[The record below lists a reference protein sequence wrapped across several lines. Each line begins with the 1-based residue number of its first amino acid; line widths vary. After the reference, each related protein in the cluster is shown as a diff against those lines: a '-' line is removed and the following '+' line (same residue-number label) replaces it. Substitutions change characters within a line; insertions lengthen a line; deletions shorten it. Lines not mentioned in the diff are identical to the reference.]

1 MKSAS
6 GEPLGGLF
14 GTAVACMGMFTTC
27 VFILSMSGFGPI
39 ADNAGGIAEMSH
51 QPENVRKVTDLLD
64 AVGNIT
70 KANTKGYSVG
80 SASLACFLLFAAFV
94 DEVNF
99 VSPLKLSSV
108 DLMHTEV
115 FLSGLLG
122 TGTVFLFTAWSIC
135 AVGNAAQDVIVEVRR
150 QFKNDP
156 GIMEGTTKPNYFGC
170 VEIVAKAGLREMI
183 KPGLLAVV
191 APIVTGILFRVMSTE
206 HKPLLGAKVT
216 HSLSASV
223 LF

>member
-1 MKSAS
+1 
-6 GEPLGGLF
+6 
-14 GTAVACMGMFTTC
+14 MGMFTTC

-39 ADNAGGIAEMSH
+39 ADNAGGIAEMSQ
-51 QPENVRKVTDLLD
+51 QPESVRKVTDLLD

-80 SASLACFLLFAAFV
+80 SASLACFLLFAAFI

-99 VSPLKLSSV
+99 VSPVKLTSV
-108 DLMHTEV
+108 DLMQTEV

-122 TGTVFLFTAWSIC
+122 TGTVFLFTAWAIT

-156 GIMEGTTKPNYFGC
+156 GIMEGTSKPNYFGC

-183 KPGLLAVV
+183 KPGLLAVF
-191 APIVTGILFRVMSTE
+191 APIIVGIIFRMMSSE
-206 HKPLLGAKVT
+206 HKVLLGAKVRN
-216 HSLSASV
+216 LFSAFA